1 MKDNIVERQ
10 TCEGKGGSLRTNQM
24 NFLLKDAVPLWGH
37 ILVPWPAILT
47 TVSHIDTNIFVPWNT
62 FRMMLFCVA
71 PPLSVPRTTYG
82 YYKLHSVY

>member
-37 ILVPWPAILT
+37 ILSTMA
-47 TVSHIDTNIFVPWNT
+47 SHIDTNIFRSLEY
-62 FRMMLFCVA
+62 FSYDAFLC
-71 PPLSVPRTTYG
+71 RTTPICT
-82 YYKLHSVY
+82 